1 MFGLGICVGILIAYL
16 AEAVDNRKIKNFP
29 FKRKEK
35 RRKIMNELAT
45 KKFENQSLAKATEEI
60 IRLQKNVNQSLI
72 SVAGIS
78 GEVAKSESYKDDGF
92 KSAQEWL
99 MNTFNY
105 KKSTAYTMVK
115 IGKNDVNLEIDGC
128 VPIYKTIFA
137 NSKTDEDFTLT
148 QLEKLLPLGKER
160 IELLLCTGD
169 LNYSMTVKEI
179 KELVANTK
187 LLEKE
192 ETETDTEETET
203 ETEKETDL
211 RKAVSTIEIYK
222 DCIFVD
228 DIKFGFDNL
237 NEVVKHI
244 RKTVKNLNK

>member
-1 MFGLGICVGILIAYL
+1 
-16 AEAVDNRKIKNFP
+16 
-29 FKRKEK
+29 
-35 RRKIMNELAT
+35 MNELVT

-115 IGKNDVNLEIDGC
+115 IGKEYVQLEINGC
-128 VPIYKTIFA
+128 LPIYKTIFA
-137 NSKTDEDFTLT
+137 NKETDEDFTLT

-160 IELLLCTGD
+160 IELFLLNGD

-192 ETETDTEETET
+192 EAETEETETNTEEKETDTEIETEETET
-203 ETEKETDL
+203 ETETETDL
-211 RKAVSTIEIYK
+211 RKVVSTIEIYK

>member
-1 MFGLGICVGILIAYL
+1 
-16 AEAVDNRKIKNFP
+16 
-29 FKRKEK
+29 
-35 RRKIMNELAT
+35 MNELVT

-99 MNTFNY
+99 MVTFNY

-115 IGKNDVNLEIDGC
+115 IGKNYVNLEIDGC
-128 VPIYKTIFA
+128 LPIYKTIFA
-137 NSKTDEDFTLT
+137 NSETDEDFTLT
-148 QLEKLLPLGKER
+148 QLEKLLPLGKET
-160 IELLLCTGD
+160 IELLLHTGD

-192 ETETDTEETET
+192 ETETETEETETETEETETDTEETET
-203 ETEKETDL
+203 ETETETDL

>member
-1 MFGLGICVGILIAYL
+1 
-16 AEAVDNRKIKNFP
+16 
-29 FKRKEK
+29 
-35 RRKIMNELAT
+35 MNELAT

-60 IRLQKNVNQSLI
+60 IKLQKNVNESLI

-115 IGKNDVNLEIDGC
+115 IGKEYVQLEINGC
-128 VPIYKTIFA
+128 LPIYKTIFA

-160 IELLLCTGD
+160 IEVYLSTGD
-169 LNYSMTVKEI
+169 LKYSMTVKEI
-179 KELVANTK
+179 KEFVSEIK
-187 LLEKE
+187 SLEKKSEEPETEEIEPETE
-192 ETETDTEETET
+192 ETEPETEETET
-203 ETEKETDL
+203 ETEETETDL

>member
-1 MFGLGICVGILIAYL
+1 
-16 AEAVDNRKIKNFP
+16 
-29 FKRKEK
+29 
-35 RRKIMNELAT
+35 MNDLT
-45 KKFENQSLAKATEEI
+45 TRTFENSNLNEATERI
-60 IRLQKNVNQSLI
+60 YVLQKDVNESLLSI
-72 SVAGIS
+72 AGVS
-78 GEVAKSESYKDDGF
+78 GEVAKNETYKEDGF
-92 KSAQEWL
+92 KNAQEWL
-99 MNTFNY
+99 MKTFGY
-105 KKSTAYTMVK
+105 KKTTAYSMVK
-115 IGKNDVNLEIDGC
+115 IGKEYLVVEIDRTLP
-128 VPIYKTIFA
+128 VYVSIFK
-137 NSKTDEDFTLT
+137 NHKTDEDFSLT

-160 IELLLCTGD
+160 IELLLSAGD

-192 ETETDTEETET
+192 ETETEETETETETETEETET
-203 ETEKETDL
+203 ETDTEETETETDL